1 MGMGCTLYPAG
12 STAGYTL
19 RGHRGHAYER
29 HPWSKGWP
37 IVSRVVVEV
46 LHSQVSTYQELLISE
61 PCVSIYPQHLS
72 ALLAH
77 SCTFIGFSVGN
88 ADRPNAPHAHRFFS
102 GRVTWRRTGGVL

>member
-46 LHSQVSTYQELLISE
+46 LHSQVST
-61 PCVSIYPQHLS
+61 
-72 ALLAH
+72 
-77 SCTFIGFSVGN
+77 
-88 ADRPNAPHAHRFFS
+88 
-102 GRVTWRRTGGVL
+102 